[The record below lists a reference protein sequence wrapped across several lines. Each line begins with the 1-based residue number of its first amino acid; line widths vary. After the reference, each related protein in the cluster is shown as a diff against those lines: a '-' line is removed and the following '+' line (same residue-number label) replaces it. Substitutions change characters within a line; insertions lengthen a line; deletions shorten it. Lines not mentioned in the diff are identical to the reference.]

1 MKTNFTVAAGT
12 NMTVEERIASF
23 RYYSRE
29 DKEEERQFGVSTV
42 LKLYDPWRIRKVLF
56 TSDVDGS
63 SRLLLGKEGVEKHV
77 LPLLGNNLAHECA
90 TTEGGNVIIF
100 DLDTRSE
107 HRLVMKRWS
116 TGSFVLTSNW
126 VKEFVSRRGLER
138 HDEIGMYWDPYSS
151 RFCFSLLTK
160 FRRN

>member
-1 MKTNFTVAAGT
+1 
-12 NMTVEERIASF
+12 MTVEERIASF
-23 RYYSRE
+23 QYYSRK
-29 DKEEERQFGVSTV
+29 DNEEERRFGVSTV

-56 TSDVDGS
+56 TSDVDSS

-77 LPLLGNNLAHECA
+77 LPLLGNQFAQECE
-90 TTEGGNVIIF
+90 TTEGGNIIIF

-126 VKEFVSRRGLER
+126 VKEFVSRRGLEKQ
-138 HDEIGMYWDPYSS
+138 DEIGMYWDPYNL
-151 RFCFSLLTK
+151 RFCFSLLKK
-160 FRRN
+160 FRPN

>member
-1 MKTNFTVAAGT
+1 MKTNFTGAAGT

-23 RYYSRE
+23 RYYSRK
-29 DKEEERQFGVSTV
+29 DKEEERRFGVSTV

-90 TTEGGNVIIF
+90 TTAGGNVIIF

-126 VKEFVSRRGLER
+126 VKEFVSRRGLEK
-138 HDEIGMYWDPYSS
+138 HDEIGMYWDPFNS